1 MSKTFGI
8 QPHSVGSVFPVIIV
22 GLGSG
27 YFRVQLGSAQ
37 SANLI
42 HKEAIARSEYIYQI
56 LQNQGY
62 QQAVEAVQLH
72 PLRSWIDNDYV
83 LISFG
88 SEIRSRAFD
97 SPVVRDR
104 FHAFIE
110 NILTHE
116 SLDNILSFFD

>member
-1 MSKTFGI
+1 MTKTFGI

-37 SANLI
+37 SANLT
-42 HKEAIARSEYIYQI
+42 HKEAIARSEYIHKI
-56 LQNQGY
+56 LQHQGY
-62 QQAVEAVQLH
+62 QEAVEAVQLH
-72 PLRSWIDNDYV
+72 PLRTWVEHDHV

-88 SEIRSRAFD
+88 PEIRSRSFE
-97 SPVVRDR
+97 SPAVRDR